1 MTKIITELQEKIIYL
16 LIDGK
21 NNYEIAEELDI
32 SFGYVKKNLRQLFK
46 KFNVSN
52 RTQLVMAVL
61 PIKSGNY
68 DW

>member
-32 SFGYVKKNLRQLFK
+32 SFGYVKK
-46 KFNVSN
+46 
-52 RTQLVMAVL
+52 
-61 PIKSGNY
+61 I
-68 DW
+68 